1 MWFLHPALTLMMKKD
16 WDKEEIV
23 MKTWKK
29 LVLKYP
35 RIYLF
40 SCWIILWLIGTALG
54 ADIAVKTAVILG
66 LGYVANILWMYRM

>member
-1 MWFLHPALTLMMKKD
+1 MMKKD